1 MIVDKSESVP
11 VPGVMVVTQSHIS
24 GSVSRKHYQLPT
36 YQHCLGCL
44 SLRTRSHHMWDV
56 RRLPACRQSP
66 LSLGMSRLL
75 TRILSLRHSQCSRC
89 RGRQPTEDQSLWPLS
104 AGANSQSY
112 THRPVYDGGATQGQ
126 PLSLSGWGRII

>member
-75 TRILSLRHSQCSRC
+75 TRILSLSVTLSVH
-89 RGRQPTEDQSLWPLS
+89 S
-104 AGANSQSY
+104 AGVGSQLKTRVCGHLVPALTVRVIRTGRY
-112 THRPVYDGGATQGQ
+112 TVVGRHRDNHCHCLAGGG
-126 PLSLSGWGRII
+126 